1 MNGDGNGTA
10 PLIFLVAG
18 EPSGDQLG
26 AGLMAALKT
35 LAGGEVRFAGVGGEM
50 MTAQGLDSLFPIDD
64 IAVCGLVEVIPHIP
78 RILHRVRQTT
88 AAARTM
94 AADAVVTIDSPDF
107 SFRVSR
113 GLRDTD
119 TALIHY
125 VAPTVWAWKSRRAGK
140 IAKFLDHLL
149 LVYPFEGREFDA
161 VGLPSTFVGHPMI
174 ESGLDQGD
182 GPGFRDRHGIPA
194 EAKLLCVLPGSRTTE
209 TRRHLGLFGTVL
221 GALRERVSDLHVV
234 VPTLGTVGDAVR
246 AGAAA
251 WPVPV
256 TVTEGLDQKRDAFAA
271 SDAALAASGTVTLE
285 LALAR
290 VPMVVA
296 YKTSAVTAWV
306 LRRMVYAKY
315 AALVNLILD
324 RELVPEILLE
334 QCTAERLVEAM
345 VPVLGDDAV
354 RQAQLAGMAEA
365 VAALDTGRPPSLH
378 AAEIVLDLA
387 RRRGRQTT

>member
-1 MNGDGNGTA
+1 
-10 PLIFLVAG
+10 
-18 EPSGDQLG
+18 
-26 AGLMAALKT
+26 MAALKT

-50 MTAQGLDSLFPIDD
+50 MTAQGLNSLFPIDD

-78 RILHRVRQTT
+78 RILRRVRQTV

-94 AADAVVTIDSPDF
+94 DADAVVTIDSPDF
-107 SFRVSR
+107 SFRVGR
-113 GLRDTD
+113 RLRDMD

-125 VAPTVWAWKSRRAGK
+125 VAPTVWAWKPRRAGK

-149 LVYPFEGREFDA
+149 LVYPFEGKEFDA
-161 VGLPSTFVGHPMI
+161 VGLDSTFVGHPMI
-174 ESGLDQGD
+174 ESGLGQGD
-182 GPGFRDRHGIPA
+182 GPGFRDRHGIAA

-221 GALRERVSDLHVV
+221 GMLRERFSDLHVV
-234 VPTLGTVGDAVR
+234 VPTLETVGEEVR
-246 AGAAA
+246 AGTAA
-251 WPVPV
+251 WPAPV
-256 TVTEGLDQKRDAFAA
+256 TVTEGLDEKRDAFAA
-271 SDAALAASGTVTLE
+271 SDAALAASGTVALE

-290 VPMVVA
+290 VPMVIA
-296 YKTSAVTAWV
+296 YKTSPVTAWV

-315 AALVNLILD
+315 ASLVNLILD

-334 QCTAERLVEAM
+334 QCTPERLVSAM

-354 RQAQLAGMAEA
+354 RRAQTEGMAKA
-365 VAALDTGRPPSLH
+365 AAALDSGRAPSAF

-387 RRRGRQTT
+387 RRRGRQTTLA